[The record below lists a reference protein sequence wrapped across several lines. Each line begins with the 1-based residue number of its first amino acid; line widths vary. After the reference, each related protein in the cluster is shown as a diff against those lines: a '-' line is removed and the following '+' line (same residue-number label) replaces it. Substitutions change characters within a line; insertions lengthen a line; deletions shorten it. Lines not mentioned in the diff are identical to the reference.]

1 MTAVEVR
8 FGKRMRAL
16 AAATLVAVH
25 PALTAGSLSMGVI
38 VSVTVAPS
46 SGACEAVATAPGVE
60 VSCLGP
66 RGALLPPPGD
76 VAFQRVGTI
85 PLNGV
90 VQEPLPL
97 YSDGTKIT
105 SWRVVTLDNARYVEL
120 TIAW

>member
-25 PALTAGSLSMGVI
+25 PALMASGLSTGVT
-38 VSVTVAPS
+38 VSVTLVPS
-46 SGACEAVATAPGVE
+46 SGACEAVATVPGVE

-66 RGALLPPPGD
+66 RGPLVPQPGD

-85 PLNGV
+85 PVNDV